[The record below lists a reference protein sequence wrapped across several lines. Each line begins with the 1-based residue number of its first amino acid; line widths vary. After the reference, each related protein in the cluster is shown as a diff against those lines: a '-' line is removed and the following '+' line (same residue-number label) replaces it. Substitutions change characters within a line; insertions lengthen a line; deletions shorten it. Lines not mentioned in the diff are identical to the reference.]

1 MGKGMLAKRI
11 TVGIFLILGSFLLV
25 MWGALPMAFEVLFIG
40 IMGLNEFYNLANRK
54 GIRPSKATGIFS
66 GIMLFV
72 SAYCFNAET
81 SIATLTL
88 LLIFSMFV
96 FIFRKDH
103 HVSSILDAGVTI
115 MGYLY
120 IGWLFGFIIH
130 LRKFAAITPFG
141 SFHLQQGAV
150 CVIFLVLAT
159 SFTDIGCFFVGKFF
173 GKRKLCPGISPG
185 KTIEGSIGGLVT
197 ALITSC
203 AWGYFSVIPFRHCI
217 ILALVLSVFA
227 QLGDLWESIL
237 KRDAAV
243 KDSGDAIAGH
253 GGFLDRFDSLFI
265 TAPIA
270 YLYFKYIVFWNW

>member
-1 MGKGMLAKRI
+1 MGKGMFAKRI
-11 TVGIFLILGSFLLV
+11 IVGIFLIVGSFFLV
-25 MWGALPMAFEVLFIG
+25 TWGALPMACEVMVIG
-40 IMGLNEFYNLANRK
+40 IMGLNEFYDLANKK
-54 GIRPSKATGIFS
+54 GIRASKATGIFC

-72 SAYCFNAET
+72 SAYFFNAET

-96 FIFRKDH
+96 FIFRKNQ
-103 HVSSILDAGVTI
+103 HVSSFLDAGVTI

-130 LRKFAAITPFG
+130 LRKFNVPSDFA
-141 SFHLQQGAV
+141 SFHLPLGAV
-150 CVIFLVLAT
+150 CVVFLIIAT

-173 GKRKLCPGISPG
+173 GKRKLCPHISPG
-185 KTIEGSIGGLVT
+185 KTVEGSIGGLLI
-197 ALITSC
+197 ALVTSC
-203 AWGYFSVIPFRHCI
+203 AWGYFSVIPFYHCV
-217 ILALVLSVFA
+217 ILAIVLSVFA

-237 KRDAAV
+237 KRDVAV
-243 KDSGDAIAGH
+243 KDSGDIIAGH

-270 YLYFKYIVFWNW
+270 YLYFKYIVFWN